1 MVMINEMI
9 KLTHI
14 ESNKKEVKN
23 YLQTLFKEP
32 IKLSKI
38 SKIGQTNMST
48 DFKGF
53 GYGAPYLI
61 EFAKN
66 GQHHKIVLS
75 TMKGDEF
82 GHEFSWDRAHSLLM
96 AHSTFNKMPQHV
108 ESLDVG
114 FFGDDG
120 SITST
125 GHFQEMFQVTE
136 FIEGTEYWRD
146 LERITNT
153 NRLPK
158 LDLQRCKA
166 LAHYLSNIHSKK
178 CNTPSLYTRRIR
190 ELLSHGECIM
200 GIIDSYPPDSSIS
213 KRDLQRIEQ
222 KCLDWRWILKER
234 CYRLSQVHGDF
245 HPWNIL
251 FLKGVN
257 FMVLDRSRGEW
268 GEPAD
273 DLAALTINYI
283 FFSLRKYGHLEESFK
298 ELLTSFISTYIN
310 KSKDEELF
318 KIIQPFYAWRVLV
331 LANPIW
337 YPNLTDSLRK
347 RLIQFIFD
355 ILDLPEVGIDELV
368 LLAS

>member
-1 MVMINEMI
+1 M
-9 KLTHI
+9 
-14 ESNKKEVKN
+14 
-23 YLQTLFKEP
+23 
-32 IKLSKI
+32 SK
-38 SKIGQTNMST
+38 

-61 EFAKN
+61 EFVKN
-66 GQHHKIVLS
+66 GQHQKIVLS

-96 AHSTFNKMPQHV
+96 AHSTFKKMPHHV
-108 ESLDVG
+108 DSLDVG
-114 FFGDDG
+114 FFRNDG
-120 SITST
+120 SIISI
-125 GHFQEMFQVTE
+125 GNFQEMFQVTE
-136 FIEGTEYWRD
+136 FIEGREYWRD
-146 LERITNT
+146 LERVTNT
-153 NRLPK
+153 NQLTK

-178 CNTPSLYTRRIR
+178 CNAPNLYTRRIR
-190 ELLSHGECIM
+190 ELLGHSECIM
-200 GIIDSYPPDSSIS
+200 GIIDNYPYDNSIS

-222 KCLDWRWILKER
+222 KCLDWRWMLKER

-251 FLKGVN
+251 FHNGAN
-257 FMVLDRSRGEW
+257 FTVLDRSRGEW

-283 FFSLRKYGHLEESFK
+283 FFSLRRYGRLEKPFK
-298 ELLTSFISTYIN
+298 ELLTSFISTYVD
-310 KSKDEELF
+310 KSKDVELF
-318 KIIQPFYAWRVLV
+318 KIIQPFYAWRALV

-337 YPNLTDSLRK
+337 YPDLTDIVRK
-347 RLIQFIFD
+347 KLIKFIFD

-368 LLAS
+368 LLAR